1 MLTDTQCR
9 TAKPKEKLY
18 RLNDFNGLYL
28 EVKPNGK
35 KAWRYRFKLNGKSS
49 MFALGEYPT
58 VKLAEAREKCEQA
71 RKQVADGVSPT
82 QARQLDKIRKVN
94 DASNTFELI
103 AKEWLQMKDW
113 AEITK
118 TRRLDMLERVVFPAI
133 GKLPVR
139 EITPHHILKILQE
152 TAKLGAPTV
161 AAEARRTISSVFELA
176 VATLR
181 ADSDPVWPVRK
192 ALPANKTQH
201 KQALNPQQ
209 IGKLLSCFDNSRG
222 SYQVN
227 YCMWLMWWTPARPA
241 EVTEAE
247 WTEFDLDNA
256 LWTIPSTRMKARREH
271 VIPLPSQAVNMLRT
285 LQGLTGHR
293 QHLFPGRDNPKGPM
307 TSHSLRQLLK
317 SLGRSGTYSPHATR
331 TTGSTRLNEMG
342 YRPDAIEA
350 QLAHADTNNVR
361 RTYNHATY
369 LDERKVMMQEW
380 ADKLEG
386 WVSSTDISVDVS

>member
-9 TAKPKEKLY
+9 TARPKEKLY

-28 EVKPNGK
+28 EVKPSGK

-49 MFALGEYPT
+49 MFALGEYPA
-58 VKLAEAREKCEQA
+58 VKLAEARVKCEQA
-71 RKQVADGVSPT
+71 RKQVADGINPAL
-82 QARQLDKIRKVN
+82 ARQLDKIRKVN
-94 DASNTFELI
+94 DALNTFELI

-118 TRRLDMLERVVFPAI
+118 TRRLDMLERVVFPSI

-139 EITPHHILKILQE
+139 EINSHHILKILQE
-152 TAKLGAPTV
+152 TAKRGAPTV

-181 ADSDPVWPVRK
+181 ADSDPVWSVRK

-201 KQALNPQQ
+201 KQALNTKQ

-227 YCMWLMWWTPARPA
+227 YCMWLMWWTLARPA

-247 WTEFDLDNA
+247 WEEFDLDNA
-256 LWTIPSTRMKARREH
+256 L
-271 VIPLPSQAVNMLRT
+271 
-285 LQGLTGHR
+285 
-293 QHLFPGRDNPKGPM
+293 
-307 TSHSLRQLLK
+307 
-317 SLGRSGTYSPHATR
+317 
-331 TTGSTRLNEMG
+331 
-342 YRPDAIEA
+342 
-350 QLAHADTNNVR
+350 
-361 RTYNHATY
+361 
-369 LDERKVMMQEW
+369 
-380 ADKLEG
+380 
-386 WVSSTDISVDVS
+386 